1 MPQMSSAR
9 MRPESPIGRFFADL
23 ANRGS
28 EPLVRKVAGTIRFDL
43 ADGTDKEHLLVS
55 IDKGDTTVS
64 RRNSRADAVVRAERA
79 VLEDIIAGRKN
90 AMAAYLRGALQV
102 EGNIELVVRFT
113 RLLPGPPRAEGPD
126 EGAGRPKR

>member
-1 MPQMSSAR
+1 MSSAR
-9 MRPESPIGRFFADL
+9 MRPESPINRFFADL

-79 VLEDIIAGRKN
+79 VFEDIISGRKN

-102 EGNIELVVRFT
+102 EGNIELVVHFA
-113 RLLPGPPRAEGPD
+113 RLLPGPPRTEGSD
-126 EGAGRPKR
+126 DGAGRPKR